1 MTYDCPNDCGSDR
14 FLQKVVQSRSVVV
27 TERGEVVR
35 SDGVGDPDVQ
45 EHRCEECG
53 AEVVHDE

>member
-1 MTYDCPNDCGSDR
+1 MYECPNDCGSNR

-27 TERGEVVR
+27 TERGEVVQ
-35 SDGVGDPDVQ
+35 SDGVGDLDVQ

-53 AEVVHDE
+53 AEVETDD